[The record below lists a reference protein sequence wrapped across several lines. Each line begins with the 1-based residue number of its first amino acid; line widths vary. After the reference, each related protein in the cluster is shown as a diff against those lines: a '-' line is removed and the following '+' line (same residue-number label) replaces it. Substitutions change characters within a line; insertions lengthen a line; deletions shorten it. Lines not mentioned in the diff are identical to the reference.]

1 MEAIVPKLTEQGS
14 YWSDDFKVTDDD
26 LDHLFNIFLETET
39 PLNLRDLTLRLID
52 YRLEAAGRFI
62 EEQVKRGELFQPKN
76 DYEVGQTIVFPTR
89 DYELGEVVAK
99 REGSNSEY
107 GEFSVIQVK
116 FENGKTAEFA
126 SSLLTPHVLN
136 EDEGSEPTEQPATK
150 LSPDKVLRRF
160 GRSIARKLR
169 NRFEAEDDVVYLGG
183 RWFLRSLLMDVN
195 IAHLHLSEAVLDMYS
210 GGPLNTE
217 QILKEIGMEEE
228 VNERLQ
234 VFSMDLAMQQD
245 ERFDEVG
252 PAGQVLWFLR
262 NLEPASVRTIPDQLV
277 YQQVQQD
284 TALLNAEMREMILE
298 IDDELSPIEFEDT
311 DEDEATITL
320 TYPYRRT
327 GTLPLTSTLQHLFP
341 SAFETN
347 LVITTLVDA
356 ESQEELPGWVV
367 REQGY
372 VFGLSEFYKKYM
384 VPIGGFVTVRR
395 HEDPS
400 KLIVDF
406 STRRARTEWIR
417 LAIPDDKRLKFE
429 NHKRSIGAEYDD
441 LMIFG
446 VEDLAG
452 LDDVGRKNRSTP
464 LVNILKSLVPELVR
478 LTPQNNVHMKTLYS
492 AVNLI
497 RRCPPE
503 PIMTTLASHPE
514 FEYVGGGYWRMA

>member
-1 MEAIVPKLTEQGS
+1 MEAVIPKLTEQGS
-14 YWSDDFKVTDDD
+14 YWSSDFSVTDDD
-26 LDHLFNIFLETET
+26 LGHLFNIFLETET
-39 PLNLRDLTLRLID
+39 PLSLRDLTLRLIN
-52 YRLEAAGRFI
+52 YRLTATGRFI
-62 EEQVKRGELFQPKN
+62 QEQIKRGTVFQPKD
-76 DYEVGQTIVFPTR
+76 DYEVGQQVVFPAR
-89 DYELGEVVAK
+89 DYQVGEVIAK
-99 REGSNSEY
+99 RDGNNPEHST
-107 GEFSVIQVK
+107 FQVIQVR
-116 FENGKTAEFA
+116 FEDGKVAEFA
-126 SSLLTPHVLN
+126 SSLLTPHALN
-136 EDEGSEPTEQPATK
+136 TDENTPVEEATSIDPEQ
-150 LSPDKVLRRF
+150 VLRRY
-160 GRSIARKLR
+160 GRSIAVKLR
-169 NRFEAEDDVVYLGG
+169 DRFEQEEDIVYLGG

-195 IAHLHLSEAVLDMYS
+195 IAHLHLSEAVLDMHS

-228 VNERLQ
+228 VNHRLQ

-245 ERFDEVG
+245 VRFDEVG

-262 NLEPASVRTIPDQLV
+262 NLEPESVKKVPDQLT
-277 YQQVQQD
+277 YNPIPHD
-284 TALLNAEMREMILE
+284 AKLLNNEMRDLILE
-298 IDDELSPIEFEDT
+298 IDDELSPISLDDE

-327 GTLPLTSTLQHLFP
+327 GTLPLNSTLQHLFP
-341 SAFETN
+341 TAFETN

-356 ESQEELPGWVV
+356 ESKAESTGWVV

-372 VFGLSEFYKKYM
+372 VFGLNEFYKKYM

-395 HEDPS
+395 HDDPS

-417 LAIPDDKRLKFE
+417 LAVPEGDRLRFE

-452 LDDVGRKNRSTP
+452 LDEAGRKNRSTP
-464 LVNILKSLVPELVR
+464 LLALLKKLMPELVR
-478 LTPQNNVHMKTLYS
+478 LSPQDTVHVKTLYS
-492 AVNLI
+492 AVNLV

-503 PIMTTLASHPE
+503 PIMATLASHPE